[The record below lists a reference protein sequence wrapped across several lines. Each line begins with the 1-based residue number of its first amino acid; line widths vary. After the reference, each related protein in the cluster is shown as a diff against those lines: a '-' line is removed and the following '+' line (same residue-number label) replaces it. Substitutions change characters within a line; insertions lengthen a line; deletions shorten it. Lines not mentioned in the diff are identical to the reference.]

1 MTYGEHLK
9 NHIER
14 ILPKALSKFEQDK
27 GFNLPNIRINRIDAY
42 PSKQEWMRGNIVFGS
57 VFVDVSVDIKD
68 GRMGKL
74 KSFLNNLISNAM
86 DSLNYKYDNIYL
98 DIEQSDDL
106 IEESIKKEL
115 RKLR

>member
-1 MTYGEHLK
+1 
-9 NHIER
+9 
-14 ILPKALSKFEQDK
+14 
-27 GFNLPNIRINRIDAY
+27 
-42 PSKQEWMRGNIVFGS
+42 
-57 VFVDVSVDIKD
+57 
-68 GRMGKL
+68 
-74 KSFLNNLISNAM
+74 M

>member
-9 NHIER
+9 NHIDR

-27 GFNLPNIRINRIDAY
+27 GFNLPNIRINRIEAY

-74 KSFLNNLISNAM
+74 KSFLTNLISNAM
-86 DSLNYKYDNIYL
+86 DSLNYKYENIYL